1 MNLKPLFDRVVAIEC
16 EAEEKTSGGILIP
29 VSAQEKPCMARVV
42 AVGDGEVVNG
52 QKQPMQVK
60 VNDKILF
67 AKYSGSEIKLDGTT
81 YIVLKQTDILAVV
94 EE

>member
-1 MNLKPLFDRVVAIEC
+1 MYFAKLLATVSLKEVEHAVRLLGVVVLTTA
-16 EAEEKTSGGILIP
+16 LL
-29 VSAQEKPCMARVV
+29 V